1 MPKTLRL
8 TTAQALVKYLN
19 QQFLIV
25 DDQKLPFVKGIF
37 HIFGHGNVLGLG
49 QALSQNPGHLEI
61 YQGKNEQ
68 GMGQAAVS
76 FAKEKLRRQFF
87 AVTTSVGPGAAN
99 LVTVAGTALANNLPV
114 LLLPGDTFAS
124 RQPDPVLQQVEHFHG
139 QGITTN
145 DALKP
150 LSRYWD
156 RIERPEQLMSA
167 LTRAFEVLTDPVTA
181 GPVTIC
187 LPQDV
192 EGEAYDYPE
201 DFFNEKVHYFDRRLA
216 TDRELSEA
224 VKLIERSLKPVIIV
238 GGGAKYSEAGSAL
251 KRFSE
256 KHKIPLV
263 ETQAGKSTV
272 VADFPL
278 NFGGVGVTGG
288 APANRLVKEADLVI
302 GLGTRYTDFTTA
314 SKTAFD
320 KDQTTFLN
328 INVSRM
334 QSYKMNGVSVVAD
347 AKTALLQIE
356 SELDDLY
363 QTQYGDLL
371 TSVTR
376 DWQNERERLANLNY
390 HDADFEMEIKNHFG
404 AEKLANYAQ
413 QLTTELTQTAALIKI
428 NQSLPLDSI
437 VVGAAGSLPGDM
449 QRLWKAKTVNSY
461 NMEYGY
467 STMGYEVAG
476 AYGAKIAHPDKEV
489 FAFVG
494 DGSFHMLHSE
504 LLSSIQYGK
513 KINVLLFD
521 NSGYGCI
528 NNLQMGNGMPSF
540 GTELTDYHE
549 EIMTVDFAK
558 IAEAYGAVAYN
569 VGNMSELEKSLAEIA
584 ESDRST
590 LIHIKVLPKTM
601 TDGYDSWWNTGI
613 AEVTADGSTEKVLA
627 EKEEKLAGAFQY

>member
-1 MPKTLRL
+1 MLKTVRL
-8 TTAQALVKYLN
+8 TTAQALVRYLN
-19 QQFLIV
+19 QQFFMI
-25 DDQKLPFVKGIF
+25 DGQKLPFVKGIF
-37 HIFGHGNVLGLG
+37 HIFGHGNVLGVG
-49 QALSQNPGHLEI
+49 QALLQEDSHLEI

-76 FAKEKLRRQFF
+76 FAKEKLRRQIF

-124 RQPDPVLQQVEHFHG
+124 RQPDPVLQQVEQLHG

-201 DFFNEKVHYFDRRLA
+201 NFFKEKIHYYDRRPA
-216 TDRELSEA
+216 TERELSTA
-224 VKLIERSLKPVIIV
+224 INLIENSQRPIIIV
-238 GGGAKYSEAGSAL
+238 GGGAKYSEAGKVL
-251 KRFSE
+251 ERISE
-256 KHKIPLV
+256 KHNIPLV
-263 ETQAGKSTV
+263 ETQAGKSTI
-272 VADFPL
+272 VAGFPL
-278 NFGGVGVTGG
+278 NLGGVGVTGS
-288 APANRLVKEADLVI
+288 APANQIIKEADLVI
-302 GLGTRYTDFTTA
+302 GVGTRYTDFTTA

-320 KDQTTFLN
+320 TDNTKFLN

-334 QSYKMNGVSVVAD
+334 QGYKMDGFSMVAD

-356 SELDDLY
+356 SELNDLY

-371 TSVTR
+371 TSVINN
-376 DWQNERERLANLNY
+376 WKIERKRLANLNCN
-390 HDADFEMEIKNHFG
+390 DKSFEVEIKDQFD
-404 AEKLANYAQ
+404 EQKLANYAQ
-413 QLTTELTQTAALIKI
+413 QLETDLFQAAVLIKL
-428 NQSLPLDSI
+428 NQSLPVNSI

-449 QRLWKAKTVNSY
+449 QRLWEAKTTNSY

-476 AYGAKIAHPDKEV
+476 AYGAKIAHPEKEV

-504 LLSSIQYGK
+504 LLSSIQYDK
-513 KINVLLFD
+513 KINILLFD

-540 GTELTDYHE
+540 GTELTDYKNQ
-549 EIMTVDFAK
+549 IMSVDFTK
-558 IAEAYGAVAYN
+558 LAEAYGAIAYS
-569 VGNMSELEKSLAEIA
+569 VGNMSELETALAEINK
-584 ESDRST
+584 SDRST

-613 AEVTADGSTEKVLA
+613 AEITTDGSTEKFLA
-627 EKEEKLAGAFQY
+627 EKKEKLAGSFQY